1 LSWPLL
7 NLCESDLRTLASAI
21 RSGRL
26 VSPFSTFA
34 LQRLI
39 GDSVSPAV
47 ADWMTATAESGC
59 SSRAMASWLDACA
72 DGLCGRTPLEH
83 TVQLVTTAPEG
94 NAAYHRD
101 TAVVVQDLFRRAKK
115 SVLISTYALYG
126 GREIFQTLAERMD
139 EIPELLVRMF
149 VNIDQSAGE
158 TSIVVTRFV
167 QQFRERHWPAHC
179 RLPEI
184 YYDVRSTAVLH
195 AKCIL
200 IDGEELFVT
209 SANFT
214 DAAQHRNVEVGLVV
228 KSPVIVDQAT
238 RFFESLMKSTSYVRA
253 L

>member
-1 LSWPLL
+1 LV

-21 RSGRL
+21 RTGRL
-26 VSPFSTFA
+26 VAPFSIFA

-39 GDSVSPAV
+39 GDAVSPSV

-59 SSRAMASWLDACA
+59 SSAAMASWLDACA
-72 DGLCGRTPLEH
+72 DGICERTPLEH

-101 TAVVVQDLFRRAKK
+101 TAVVVQDLFRRAKR

-126 GREIFQTLAERMD
+126 GREIFQTLADRM
-139 EIPELLVRMF
+139 EAIPELLVRMF
-149 VNIDQSAGE
+149 VNIDQKSGDDQRVIAA
-158 TSIVVTRFV
+158 SFV
-167 QQFRERHWPAHC
+167 QQFREWHWPAQF

-200 IDGEELFVT
+200 IDSEELFVT

-228 KSPVIVDQAT
+228 KSPVVADQAT
-238 RFFESLMKSTSYVRA
+238 RFFESLMKSQFYARA